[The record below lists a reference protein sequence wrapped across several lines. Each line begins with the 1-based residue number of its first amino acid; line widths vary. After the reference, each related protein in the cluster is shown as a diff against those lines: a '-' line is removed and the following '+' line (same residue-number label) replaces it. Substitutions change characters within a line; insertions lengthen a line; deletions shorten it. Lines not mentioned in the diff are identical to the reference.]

1 MLKGKYFLKV
11 LYNDIMLLGV
21 DVMAKVYTSCPVEY
35 TASIISNKW
44 KVLILRD
51 LILGTKRYNELNRS
65 VVGISAKVLT
75 QNLKDLENDGIVLRK
90 VYPVVPPKVEYSLIE
105 KGQELKEVLDKMR
118 EFGLKYKDK

>member
-1 MLKGKYFLKV
+1 
-11 LYNDIMLLGV
+11 
-21 DVMAKVYTSCPVEY
+21 MAKVYTSCPVEY

-90 VYPVVPPKVEYSLIE
+90 VYPVVPPKVEYSLTE